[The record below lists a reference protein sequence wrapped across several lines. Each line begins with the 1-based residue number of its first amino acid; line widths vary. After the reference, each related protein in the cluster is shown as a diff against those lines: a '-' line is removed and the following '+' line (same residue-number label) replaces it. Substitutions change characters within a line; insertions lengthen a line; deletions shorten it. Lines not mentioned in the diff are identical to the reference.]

1 MTTTRKI
8 ILVVLLILNSMV
20 LCGQIWPEGA
30 PPFAHTVNI
39 IALCGNIFFFISLF
53 RKQNT

>member
-8 ILVVLLILNSMV
+8 ILVLLLILNFMV
-20 LCGQIWPEGA
+20 LSGQVWPEGA

-39 IALCGNIFFFISLF
+39 ITLCGNIIFIISLF
-53 RKQNT
+53 KKQNA

>member
-20 LCGQIWPEGA
+20 LSGQIWPEGA

-39 IALCGNIFFFISLF
+39 IALCGNIIFFISLF
-53 RKQNT
+53 RKQKV